1 MKVAR
6 HKRSHIGKSMETE
19 SALVIA
25 KGWGNGS
32 IEENIPELDSGDDC
46 IPL

>member
-6 HKRSHIGKSMETE
+6 HKRSHIGKSMEIE

-25 KGWGNGS
+25 KGWGHGS
-32 IEENIPELDSGDDC
+32 IDVIKYSR
-46 IPL
+46 IKQW

>member
-19 SALVIA
+19 SALMIA
-25 KGWGNGS
+25 KGWGDGS
-32 IEENIPELDSGDDC
+32 IEVIKYSR
-46 IPL
+46 IRQR